1 MINSLELFSGAGGL
15 AKGLELAG
23 AVHCGYV
30 EFNRDACKT
39 LRNNY
44 SADII
49 HETDVR
55 KFDFNSIGHVDFIA
69 GGPPC
74 QPFSMGGKAKGKDDS
89 RDMFPQAIRAI
100 RTKTPKAFLFENV
113 KGLLRA
119 SFADYFEYIILQ
131 LSYPEADIP
140 SDNWQENLAILRNLK
155 ASGKYDGLKYQVQ
168 YHLVNA
174 ADYGVPQKRERVL
187 IVGIREDLNIN
198 WSFPQKTH
206 SRDALYWQKYVT
218 GEYWKKHGITP
229 SEREKKR
236 IPKFKAELIK
246 KYGMLPPSELPWTTM
261 RDAFVGLPCPIKN
274 PNFDIEHTF
283 RPGAKL
289 YPGHTGSEIDEPSK
303 TIKAGAHGVPGGEN
317 LVDFCNGNVRYL
329 TIFEAKRIQTFPD
342 EYRISGAWTESMR
355 QLGNAVPVKLAQ
367 IIGES
372 LFKVIFDR
380 NTPDSNNPTQ
390 SKGFY

>member
-23 AVHCGYV
+23 AAHCCYV

-39 LRNNY
+39 LRSNY

-55 KFDFNSIGHVDFIA
+55 EFDFNSIGDVDFIA

-74 QPFSMGGKAKGKDDS
+74 QPFSMGGKAKGMDDT

-113 KGLLRA
+113 KGLLRT
-119 SFADYFEYIILQ
+119 SFADYFEYILLQ
-131 LSYPEADIP
+131 LTYPEAEIS
-140 SDNWQENLAILRNLK
+140 SDNWEENLAILRNIK
-155 ASGKYDGLKYQVQ
+155 ASEEYKGLKYRVQ
-168 YHLVNA
+168 YRLVNA

-187 IVGIREDLNIN
+187 IVGIRDDLDID
-198 WSFPQKTH
+198 WAFPQPTH
-206 SRDALYWQKYVT
+206 SKDALYWQKYVT
-218 GEYWKKHGITP
+218 GEYWEKHGISP
-229 SEREKKR
+229 SKREMGRFAKYKN
-236 IPKFKAELIK
+236 ELLM
-246 KYGMLPPSELPWTTM
+246 KYGMIPPSDLPWVTM
-261 RDAFVGLPCPIKN
+261 RDAFEGLPCPIEN
-274 PNFDIEHTF
+274 PDYDTEHVF

-317 LVDFCNGNVRYL
+317 LVDFCDGNVRYL
-329 TIFEAKRIQTFPD
+329 TVLEAKRIQTFPD

-355 QLGNAVPVKLAQ
+355 QLGNAVPVKLAHV
-367 IIGES
+367 IGKS
-372 LFKVIFDR
+372 LFQRVFESD
-380 NTPDSNNPTQ
+380 
-390 SKGFY
+390 